1 MKLDLK
7 SVIAASLVASFFAM
21 GNILIFGLVSEQSF
35 PWVYSLFVISTFLF
49 ALFLARRLFE
59 SRTRIYIFLAIGL
72 FLLLAATYSASA
84 AKSAIEST
92 KASDSAKNSLKADI
106 DYATQK
112 NSYYVDYA
120 NYFKTQIESYQTNSE
135 NIQEQIIQI
144 QGELAQ
150 PIPAAVVPQVPPQI
164 IIQQPVIPN
173 QRDRYDDDGWDDDEW
188 DYEWEEDYD
197 D

>member
-7 SVIAASLVASFFAM
+7 SVIAASLVASFFVM
-21 GNILIFGLVSEQSF
+21 GNILIFGLVSEKSF
-35 PWVYSLFVISTFLF
+35 PWVYSLFAISTFLF

-92 KASDSAKNSLKADI
+92 KASDSAKNSLRAEI

-112 NSYYVDYA
+112 NNYYVDYA
-120 NYFKTQIESYQTNSE
+120 NYFKTQIESYQANSE

-164 IIQQPVIPN
+164 MIQQPVIPI
-173 QRDRYDDDGWDDDEW
+173 QRDRYDDDGWDDDG
-188 DYEWEEDYD
+188 WEEDD
-197 D
+197 DD